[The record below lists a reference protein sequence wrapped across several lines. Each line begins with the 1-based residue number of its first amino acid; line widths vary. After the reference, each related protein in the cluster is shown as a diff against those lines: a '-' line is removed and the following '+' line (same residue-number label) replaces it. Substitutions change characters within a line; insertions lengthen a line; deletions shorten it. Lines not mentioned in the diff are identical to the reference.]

1 LRRTGRSPDRWC
13 ALTAPFHPYPSGFNN
28 AGIGRAVCLCGTFRR
43 VAAPGRYPAPCPLEL
58 GLSSL
63 LRKEGERPPVLLTR
77 YYSSNEIPLHAA
89 QSRGLGWR
97 LDLFNARDHE
107 RVVRGDL
114 TVTWRLWK
122 YAHVKAGR
130 VYPTGFGG
138 GHAIDDVR
146 EVRVTDITDADAQE
160 AGLADAA
167 TVVEL
172 ARAHTGAQVS
182 DDTIMYRVQFH
193 YVSELPAKPALP
205 LEEISRRLQRLD
217 QNSRWGAWTEPALR
231 IIEENPGVVST
242 VLAAEIGQ
250 PRAEFKT
257 NVRKLKALGL
267 TISLEVGYELSE
279 LGQTYLDS
287 LEEA

>member
-1 LRRTGRSPDRWC
+1 
-13 ALTAPFHPYPSGFNN
+13 
-28 AGIGRAVCLCGTFRR
+28 
-43 VAAPGRYPAPCPLEL
+43 
-58 GLSSL
+58 
-63 LRKEGERPPVLLTR
+63 
-77 YYSSNEIPLHAA
+77 
-89 QSRGLGWR
+89 
-97 LDLFNARDHE
+97 LFNARDHE

-122 YAHVKAGR
+122 YAHVRPGR

-146 EVRVTDITDADAQE
+146 AVRVTDITDADAQE

-167 TVVEL
+167 ALVEL

-182 DDTIMYRVQFH
+182 EDTILYRVRFH
-193 YVSELPAKPALP
+193 YVPELPAKPALP

-217 QNSRWGAWTEPALR
+217 QNSRWGEWTEPALR
-231 IIEENPGVVST
+231 LIEENPGVVST

-250 PRAEFKT
+250 PRPEFKT
-257 NVRKLKALGL
+257 NVRKLKAQGL
-267 TISLEVGYELSE
+267 TNSLEVGYELSE

>member
-1 LRRTGRSPDRWC
+1 
-13 ALTAPFHPYPSGFNN
+13 
-28 AGIGRAVCLCGTFRR
+28 
-43 VAAPGRYPAPCPLEL
+43 
-58 GLSSL
+58 
-63 LRKEGERPPVLLTR
+63 
-77 YYSSNEIPLHAA
+77 
-89 QSRGLGWR
+89 
-97 LDLFNARDHE
+97 LFNARDHE

-122 YAHVKAGR
+122 YAHVRPGR

-146 EVRVTDITDADAQE
+146 AVRVTDITDADAQE

-167 TVVEL
+167 ALVEL

-182 DDTIMYRVQFH
+182 EDTILYRVRFH
-193 YVSELPAKPALP
+193 YVPELPAKPALP

-217 QNSRWGAWTEPALR
+217 QNSRWGEWTEPALR
-231 IIEENPGVVST
+231 LIEENPGVVST

-250 PRAEFKT
+250 PRPEFKT

-267 TISLEVGYELSE
+267 TNSLEVGYELSE

>member
-1 LRRTGRSPDRWC
+1 ME
-13 ALTAPFHPYPSGFNN
+13 AN
-28 AGIGRAVCLCGTFRR
+28 
-43 VAAPGRYPAPCPLEL
+43 
-58 GLSSL
+58 
-63 LRKEGERPPVLLTR
+63 
-77 YYSSNEIPLHAA
+77 
-89 QSRGLGWR
+89 
-97 LDLFNARDHE
+97 LFNARDHE

-122 YAHVKAGR
+122 YAHVKSGR

-146 EVRVTDITDADAQE
+146 AIRVADVTAADAQE
-160 AGLADAA
+160 AGLADAVA
-167 TVVEL
+167 LVEL
-172 ARAHTGAQVS
+172 ARAHTGAPVS
-182 DDTIMYRVQFH
+182 DDTILYRVQFH
-193 YVSELPAKPALP
+193 YVPELQAKPALP

-231 IIEENPGVVST
+231 LIEANPAVVST

>member
-1 LRRTGRSPDRWC
+1 L
-13 ALTAPFHPYPSGFNN
+13 FSG
-28 AGIGRAVCLCGTFRR
+28 
-43 VAAPGRYPAPCPLEL
+43 
-58 GLSSL
+58 
-63 LRKEGERPPVLLTR
+63 
-77 YYSSNEIPLHAA
+77 
-89 QSRGLGWR
+89 
-97 LDLFNARDHE
+97 RDHE

-146 EVRVTDITDADAQE
+146 AVRVADVTDADAQE

-167 TVVEL
+167 ALVEL
-172 ARAHTGAQVS
+172 ARAHTGAPVS
-182 DDTIMYRVQFH
+182 DDTILYRVQFH
-193 YVSELPAKPALP
+193 YVLQLPAKPALP
-205 LEEISRRLQRLD
+205 VEEISRRLQRLD
-217 QNSRWGAWTEPALR
+217 QNSRWGEWTEPALR
-231 IIEENPGVVST
+231 LIEENPGVVST

-287 LEEA
+287 LEEP

>member
-1 LRRTGRSPDRWC
+1 L
-13 ALTAPFHPYPSGFNN
+13 FSG
-28 AGIGRAVCLCGTFRR
+28 
-43 VAAPGRYPAPCPLEL
+43 
-58 GLSSL
+58 
-63 LRKEGERPPVLLTR
+63 
-77 YYSSNEIPLHAA
+77 
-89 QSRGLGWR
+89 
-97 LDLFNARDHE
+97 RDHE

-146 EVRVTDITDADAQE
+146 AVRVADVTDADAQE

-167 TVVEL
+167 ALVEL
-172 ARAHTGAQVS
+172 ARAHTGAPVS
-182 DDTIMYRVQFH
+182 DDTILYRVQFH
-193 YVSELPAKPALP
+193 YVLQLPAKPALP
-205 LEEISRRLQRLD
+205 VEEISRRLQRLD
-217 QNSRWGAWTEPALR
+217 QNSRWGEWTVPALR
-231 IIEENPGVVST
+231 LIEESGVVST
-242 VLAAEIGQ
+242 VLAAEIGL

-279 LGQTYLDS
+279 LGQTYLDW
-287 LEEA
+287 LEEP